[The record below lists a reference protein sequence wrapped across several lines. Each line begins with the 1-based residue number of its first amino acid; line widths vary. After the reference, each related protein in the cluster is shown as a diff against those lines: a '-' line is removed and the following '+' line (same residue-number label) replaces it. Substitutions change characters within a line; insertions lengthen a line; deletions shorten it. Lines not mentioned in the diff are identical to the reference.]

1 MAVNP
6 FRSSTRET
14 LLAVPP
20 NQVSEPSAN
29 PAAQPTAAGGSP
41 RRLLDSQWRK
51 IISSIGMRH
60 GLVLSAAMI
69 LAGGLDYIVNV
80 LVGRWLMPIEYGVF
94 VAIAAILQVFLYL
107 SIAIRNVVAFYA
119 AELTAKADPDQ
130 SSLRAFVQ
138 RAWRWAWQWGLAT
151 TTVVMLLSVPSAR
164 LLRLSNSWPLWAA
177 APMILALFL
186 RPVTDGVLQGVQ
198 AFGRLGLVHV
208 SQAFVRLFF
217 TAGLIALG
225 SQAAGAIFALPL
237 ACFTALVLAWLW
249 LRPQFRAVGK
259 VVARRVS
266 WHYSACTLLGLAVFG
281 LLVNLDALF
290 VKRFFSPTVAG
301 NYGPV
306 VTVAKVCL
314 FFPMAMGMILLPKAK
329 LRHAIGRDARPILL
343 IALAGVLVPG
353 LLLTTICFLFPGF
366 LVNIVFGAAYNNPG
380 IVLGLACLAAGLYAG
395 LNIWLNYALSLERP
409 AFIYALLVVLCLQG
423 LGMYLFGRG
432 SLIDMTAVMVSGG
445 LLGNLAGLI
454 TTWWIYSPSKLRHTQ
469 AIES

>member
-1 MAVNP
+1 MAINP

-14 LLAVPP
+14 LLDVPP
-20 NQVSEPSAN
+20 DQVLEPTTN
-29 PAAQPTAAGGSP
+29 PATVPTSAVDVPG
-41 RRLLDSQWRK
+41 RLLNSQWRK
-51 IISSIGMRH
+51 IITSIGMRH
-60 GLVLSAAMI
+60 GLILSAAMI

-80 LVGRWLMPIEYGVF
+80 LVGRWLTPVEYGVF

-119 AELTAKADPDQ
+119 AELTAEADQ

-151 TTVVMLLSVPSAR
+151 TAVVMLLSVPSAR

-177 APMILALFL
+177 APMVLALFL

-208 SQAFVRLFF
+208 SQAFVRVFF
-217 TAGLIALG
+217 TAGLVALG
-225 SQAAGAIFALPL
+225 CQAAGAIFALPL
-237 ACFTALVLAWLW
+237 ACFTALVLACLW
-249 LRPQFRAVGK
+249 LRPQFRVVEDA
-259 VVARRVS
+259 VARRVS

-281 LLVNLDALF
+281 LMVNLDALF
-290 VKRFFSPTVAG
+290 VKRFFSPAVAG
-301 NYGPV
+301 DYGPV

-329 LRHAIGRDARPILL
+329 QRHATGRDARPILL
-343 IALAGVLVPG
+343 VALAGVLVPG
-353 LLLTTICFLFPGF
+353 LLLTTVCFTFPGF
-366 LVNIVFGAAYNNPG
+366 LVNIVFGAAYSNPG

-409 AFIYALLVVLCLQG
+409 AFVYALLAVLCFQG

-432 SLIDMTAVMVSGG
+432 SLIHMTTVMVSGG

-454 TTWWIYSPSKLRHTQ
+454 TTWWIYPTSKLGHVKT
-469 AIES
+469 IES